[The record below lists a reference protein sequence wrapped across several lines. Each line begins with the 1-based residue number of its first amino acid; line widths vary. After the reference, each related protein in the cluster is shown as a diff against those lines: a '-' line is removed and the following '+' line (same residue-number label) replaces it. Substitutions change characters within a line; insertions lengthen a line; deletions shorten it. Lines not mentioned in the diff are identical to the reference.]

1 MSETFHEE
9 DESRGLDL
17 ALWRRLL
24 RFLRPQRGPVLL
36 LCSSAV
42 VLAIIEPVMP
52 LTVGRIIDAAN
63 AGRQEDLPGLI
74 GTYLALIALF
84 GLIVFAFIRAAGDIA
99 TGMAHDMRKEGFA
112 HLQRLSFSFFDRKA
126 VGWLMARMTSDVGR
140 ITSLAPWFLLDLTWG
155 VFYLLSLAGWML
167 WLDARLALWV
177 MLIVPPLVLVS
188 AWFQRRLLKYQRRIR
203 RTNSEITAAYNEG
216 IMGVQTTQALS
227 RETAALR
234 EFQRLSDRM
243 EVSSRRN
250 MVTAAVYLP
259 VVLSLGSLGVGLALF
274 RGGAALEMGRLTPG
288 ELIAFLQLATH
299 FSQPIQEL
307 AARFTELQAAQASAE
322 RLQSMLDETP
332 DIVDPERPDPE
343 PFAGRREETGEPGP
357 IRSVEFRAVEFHYT
371 PEEPI
376 LRGFDL
382 RIGAGESI
390 ALVGATGGGKST
402 IAGLLCRFYEPAA
415 GQVLVDGID
424 LRERSQHWL
433 QSRLGV
439 VLQHPH
445 LFSGSIRENI
455 RYGRPGA
462 SDAEV
467 EEAAGRVGAD
477 RFIRG
482 LEDGYE
488 SEVGEGGCLLS
499 SGERQFVSLARA
511 VLSDPA
517 IFVMDEATSS
527 LDVETER
534 RIQRGIDTILRG
546 RISVIIAHRLA
557 TVRRVDRIL
566 VIEGGRIIEQGTHE
580 ELLRREGSYHHLYR
594 AQFAR
599 QSEAVRF
606 EEGRDGDGPAVGSAI

>member
-1 MSETFHEE
+1 
-9 DESRGLDL
+9 
-17 ALWRRLL
+17 
-24 RFLRPQRGPVLL
+24 
-36 LCSSAV
+36 
-42 VLAIIEPVMP
+42 
-52 LTVGRIIDAAN
+52 
-63 AGRQEDLPGLI
+63 
-74 GTYLALIALF
+74 
-84 GLIVFAFIRAAGDIA
+84 
-99 TGMAHDMRKEGFA
+99 
-112 HLQRLSFSFFDRKA
+112 
-126 VGWLMARMTSDVGR
+126 
-140 ITSLAPWFLLDLTWG
+140 
-155 VFYLLSLAGWML
+155 
-167 WLDARLALWV
+167 
-177 MLIVPPLVLVS
+177 
-188 AWFQRRLLKYQRRIR
+188 
-203 RTNSEITAAYNEG
+203 
-216 IMGVQTTQALS
+216 
-227 RETAALR
+227 
-234 EFQRLSDRM
+234 
-243 EVSSRRN
+243 
-250 MVTAAVYLP
+250 
-259 VVLSLGSLGVGLALF
+259 
-274 RGGAALEMGRLTPG
+274 
-288 ELIAFLQLATH
+288 
-299 FSQPIQEL
+299 
-307 AARFTELQAAQASAE
+307 
-322 RLQSMLDETP
+322 
-332 DIVDPERPDPE
+332 
-343 PFAGRREETGEPGP
+343 
-357 IRSVEFRAVEFHYT
+357 RAVEFHYT

-415 GQVLVDGID
+415 GQGLVDGID
-424 LRERSQHWL
+424 LRARSQHWL

-599 QSEAVRF
+599 QSEEVRF